1 MKKLSRKSLEILNA
15 LFGEESQLQIS
26 VSLSE
31 IVGLAENV
39 IEIRNW
45 VKEQLQE
52 QQEDEKNK
60 K

>member
-1 MKKLSRKSLEILNA
+1 MKKLSKKSLEILNA
-15 LFGEESQLQIS
+15 LFNEESQLQFP
-26 VSLSE
+26 
-31 IVGLAENV
+31 VGLAENV

-52 QQEDEKNK
+52 QKEQEDEKNK

>member
-15 LFGEESQLQIS
+15 LFSEESQLQFP
-26 VSLSE
+26 
-31 IVGLAENV
+31 VGLAENV
-39 IEIRNW
+39 LEIRNW